1 MEGRILCPID
11 FSESS
16 IKALKCALEIAR
28 NEHLGII
35 VLYSYRLIQTDQG
48 EEILDFKN
56 KKEALAKE
64 RFSAIEHL
72 FENGPNIHYE
82 FVIEIGFFSDC
93 IVRQIRTAP
102 VTKIV
107 IDNEMRPLLNDKHL
121 NREPFLL
128 SLSVPVIVVG
138 GSDQTP

>member
-1 MEGRILCPID
+1 
-11 FSESS
+11 
-16 IKALKCALEIAR
+16 
-28 NEHLGII
+28 I

-72 FENGPNIHYE
+72 FDNGANIHYE
-82 FVIEIGFFSDC
+82 LVIEIGFFSDC

-102 VTKIV
+102 VAKIV
-107 IDNEMRPLLNDKHL
+107 IDNEMRRLLNAKHL

-128 SLSVPVIVVG
+128 SLTVPVIVVG
-138 GSDQTP
+138 GSDQSP